1 LARKILFVISNLD
14 VGGAERHLVQVLPR
28 LAQKGFQ
35 LTVYTLSRKGKLAPV
50 LEQVGIKV
58 IEPWCTACLCTLPKF
73 LQKPLLLL
81 SSTLSFCNQVV
92 RFRPAIIHFFL
103 PEAYLFGGLSSL
115 FLGKRIRVMSRRS
128 LNCYQLKRPYLV
140 KIERWLHPRMDAVL
154 GNSQAVVN
162 ELHAEGVAM
171 ERLGLLYN
179 GIDFTPFENLP
190 SRSTIRKNLGISDGA
205 LLMVCVAN
213 LIPYKGHADLIRALG
228 GVRSELPK
236 DWMIALVG
244 RDSGIENDLKDL
256 AKSLGVGEHI
266 LWLGERS
273 DAIAIY
279 AAADIGVLC
288 SHEEGFSNSVLEGMA
303 SNVAMVVTNVGGN
316 AEAILN
322 GECGIVVPA
331 RDPST
336 LGQAILTLALDTDL
350 RRSMATAGKDR
361 VQQNFSLDTCV
372 SRYSSLYH
380 ALIHEPERRIQDAID
395 SAHEGIT

>member
-1 LARKILFVISNLD
+1 M
-14 VGGAERHLVQVLPR
+14 QVLPR

-50 LEQVGIKV
+50 LEQVGIRV
-58 IEPWCTACLCTLPKF
+58 IEPWGATYLRTLPKF

-81 SSTLSFCNQVV
+81 SSTLSFCNQVM

-128 LNCYQLKRPYLV
+128 LSRYQLKHPYLAKV
-140 KIERWLHPRMDAVL
+140 ERWLHPRMDAVL

-162 ELHAEGVAM
+162 ELRAEGVAS
-171 ERLGLLYN
+171 EKLGLLYN

-190 SRSTIRKNLGISDGA
+190 SRPSIRKNLGVGEGA

-228 GVRSELPK
+228 EVRSELPR
-236 DWMIALVG
+236 DWIIALVG
-244 RDSGIENDLKDL
+244 RDSGIAKDLKDL
-256 AKSLGVGEHI
+256 AESQGVGEHI

-273 DAIAIY
+273 DAIEVY

-303 SNVAMVVTNVGGN
+303 SNVAMVVTEVGGN

-336 LGQAILTLALDTDL
+336 LGKAILTLALDKDM
-350 RRSMATAGKDR
+350 RRRMAAAGKDR
-361 VQQNFSLDTCV
+361 VQQNFSLDICV
-372 SRYSSLYH
+372 SRYLSLYH
-380 ALIHEPERRIQDAID
+380 ALLQEPERRIQDAID
-395 SAHEGIT
+395 SAREGSA

>member
-1 LARKILFVISNLD
+1 
-14 VGGAERHLVQVLPR
+14 
-28 LAQKGFQ
+28 
-35 LTVYTLSRKGKLAPV
+35 
-50 LEQVGIKV
+50 
-58 IEPWCTACLCTLPKF
+58 
-73 LQKPLLLL
+73 
-81 SSTLSFCNQVV
+81 
-92 RFRPAIIHFFL
+92 
-103 PEAYLFGGLSSL
+103 
-115 FLGKRIRVMSRRS
+115 
-128 LNCYQLKRPYLV
+128 
-140 KIERWLHPRMDAVL
+140 
-154 GNSQAVVN
+154 
-162 ELHAEGVAM
+162 
-171 ERLGLLYN
+171 
-179 GIDFTPFENLP
+179 
-190 SRSTIRKNLGISDGA
+190 
-205 LLMVCVAN
+205 
-213 LIPYKGHADLIRALG
+213 
-228 GVRSELPK
+228 
-236 DWMIALVG
+236 MIALVG